1 MRASSGNCWSLMFP
15 KNSVWVTA
23 VVHFPHRLYIP
34 LGNKITQKERPVL
47 FLQKRNSTF
56 IVIIYLE
63 AFQSD

>member
-15 KNSVWVTA
+15 KNCVWVTA
-23 VVHFPHRLYIP
+23 VIHFPHRLYIP
-34 LGNKITQKERPVL
+34 LGNKITQERPVL